1 MKFNRTP
8 LSALLALAVVVAIIA
23 AACED
28 NEGSSPDPFAANLWS
43 LSDREARIGSVDDP
57 DYIFNPIL
65 RMALGPDG
73 LLYTA
78 HEGEGTI
85 RRWTADGNP
94 AGSLGKKGEDPGEFE
109 YPYGVGFF
117 GDSLWVW
124 DGRFPTTSVP
134 LADERFDSVVQ
145 AWAGPSTSE
154 AQIGE
159 ALYRPPYLPAV
170 SHVIGAEDG
179 TIWLQR
185 FDPVELET
193 GERMNEWWVLDAGG
207 APLAR
212 ARAPVGLDV
221 RLITHD
227 MVWQPAEEIPTAFGR
242 RCIRAGRLR
251 SPFHD
256 VMVALHYVM

>member
-78 HEGEGTI
+78 HEGGGTI
-85 RRWTADGNP
+85 RRWTADGNL
-94 AGSLGKKGEDPGEFE
+94 AGSLGKKGEGPGEFE

-124 DGRFPTTSVP
+124 DGRCPATRFPSPTSASTP
-134 LADERFDSVVQ
+134 WSRPGPGPAPARRRSV
-145 AWAGPSTSE
+145 
-154 AQIGE
+154 
-159 ALYRPPYLPAV
+159 
-170 SHVIGAEDG
+170 
-179 TIWLQR
+179 
-185 FDPVELET
+185 
-193 GERMNEWWVLDAGG
+193 
-207 APLAR
+207 
-212 ARAPVGLDV
+212 
-221 RLITHD
+221 
-227 MVWQPAEEIPTAFGR
+227 R
-242 RCIRAGRLR
+242 RCTGHPTSPR
-251 SPFHD
+251 S
-256 VMVALHYVM
+256 VT